1 MWGKPFPVA
10 WVADGETEAGLVS
23 GMTLTHC
30 TERLPGSCGICSRIN
45 RHVNEPLC
53 IFIGTILPAG
63 I

>member
-30 TERLPGSCGICSRIN
+30 TERVCQAAVEFAP
-45 RHVNEPLC
+45 E
-53 IFIGTILPAG
+53 
-63 I
+63 